1 MQGIDLNK
9 PIRYKT
15 ASLRFFKEGEHHI
28 SRRCPEDVLL
38 LVYDG
43 VLRFSEDGMPYE
55 ISAGQYYIQKRELKQ
70 TGELPSDVPKYL
82 YVHFLADTWTEG
94 GAVLPRSGTF
104 DHAALKPLMEELHL
118 LAHSD
123 APYIVQTA
131 KFYDLLSELYKQKPQ
146 NSQAARMADFPHVAL
161 KGLMA
166 IPPVSEFPGENC
178 RYFAEMRNLF
188 VDIRAKKYDNVSM
201 ECLSMGMSDDF
212 ADAIAEGSTMV
223 RIGTA
228 IFGKRNYNI

>member
-1 MQGIDLNK
+1 MPDGFHDFDGK
-9 PIRYKT
+9 
-15 ASLRFFKEGEHHI
+15 H
-28 SRRCPEDVLL
+28 VLL
-38 LVYDG
+38 SQRFENILQQDLLAAIVLVG
-43 VLRFSEDGMPYE
+43 KHRNTLLRQLLHEYTVHGR
-55 ISAGQYYIQKRELKQ
+55 ARG
-70 TGELPSDVPKYL
+70 TGFE
-82 YVHFLADTWTEG
+82 A
-94 GAVLPRSGTF
+94 
-104 DHAALKPLMEELHL
+104 AAL
-118 LAHSD
+118 
-123 APYIVQTA
+123 
-131 KFYDLLSELYKQKPQ
+131 
-146 NSQAARMADFPHVAL
+146 AARMADFPHTAL